1 MRRTWIL
8 FFLLFTLSLH
18 GQSPMESPYELD
30 WSTEG
35 PILGGS
41 LATITVSFVINGKI
55 VVLAEEDVTRYDGS
69 GIFGVDRWVI
79 RNWSLK
85 AQKVSDI
92 MLYTSYATP
101 LAMLLVGER
110 SRKDFGK
117 TSLFA
122 IEGMMATMALTNLTK
137 VIFKRTRPFVFN
149 KDAPMEL
156 KLKRNARLS
165 FFSGHTSSSA
175 FMTFLTAQLY
185 SDYYPESKAKP
196 YVWGLAAAIPA
207 VTGYNRI
214 RGGKHYLT
222 DVLLGYAVGTTI
234 GLLIPRIHRVNE

>member
-1 MRRTWIL
+1 MRYIWIL
-8 FFLLFTLSLH
+8 SFLFFTLSLN
-18 GQSPMESPYELD
+18 GQTQLDSPYELD

-41 LATITVSFVINGKI
+41 LAAITVSFVINGKI
-55 VVLAEEDVTRYDGS
+55 VVLAEEDVTTYDGA
-69 GIFGVDRWVI
+69 GIFGIDRWVI

-85 AQKVSDI
+85 AQKVSDVL
-92 MLYTSYATP
+92 LYTSYVTP
-101 LAMLLVGER
+101 LAMLLGER
-110 SRKDFGK
+110 SRDDFGK

-122 IEGMMATMALTNLTK
+122 IEGMMATMAITNLTK
-137 VIFKRTRPFVFN
+137 VLFKRTRPFVYN

-156 KLKRNARLS
+156 KLKRGARLS

-185 SDYYPESKAKP
+185 SDYYPDSNAKP
-196 YVWGLAAAIPA
+196 YVWGLAALLPA

-222 DVLLGYAVGTTI
+222 DVLLGYAVGTAI
-234 GLLIPRIHRVNE
+234 GILIPRIHRVNE